1 MERIPPFEKGGLG
14 GILKPYNPIL
24 KPYSRNLR
32 SNMTDAEQLLW
43 SKLRRKQILGV
54 QFYRQK
60 PIAGFI
66 VDFYCAA
73 ANLVI
78 ELDGSQHA
86 EPEQHIKDKERDQ
99 KLKALGLDV
108 LRFNNHQVLTELAAV
123 MDVVFDVVEKKI
135 PPNPPFSKGGIKTVI
150 IDTNIQS
157 IPENS
162 AGVTKQPLDIPTFE
176 NDIINSLVVE
186 EVAPNSTTL
195 VKATPNVP
203 NLEKS
208 AQNAPS
214 FEKVTKNTATFEKL
228 TPNTPSFEKAASNT
242 PPFVKG
248 GPGGILKKGDSL

>member
-60 PIAGFI
+60 PVAGFI

-73 ANLVI
+73 VNLVI

-86 EPEQHIKDKERDQ
+86 EPEQHIKDKERDH
-99 KLKALGLDV
+99 KLKTLGLDV

-135 PPNPPFSKGGIKTVI
+135 PPNPPFSMGGIKTAI
-150 IDTNIQS
+150 IDTNMQS
-157 IPENS
+157 IPENAQNS
-162 AGVTKQPLDIPTFE
+162 ANFAKEKLDRPTFE
-176 NDIINSLVVE
+176 NDIINSPVVE
-186 EVAPNSTTL
+186 EVAQNSTTL
-195 VKATPNVP
+195 VKATPNTP

-208 AQNAPS
+208 AQNASS
-214 FEKVTKNTATFEKL
+214 FEKAAKNTATFDKVA
-228 TPNTPSFEKAASNT
+228 PNT

>member
-60 PIAGFI
+60 PVAGFI

-73 ANLVI
+73 VNLVI

-86 EPEQHIKDKERDQ
+86 EPEQHIKDKERDH
-99 KLKALGLDV
+99 KLKTLGLDV

-135 PPNPPFSKGGIKTVI
+135 PPNPPFSKGGIKTAI
-150 IDTNIQS
+150 IDTNMQS

-162 AGVTKQPLDIPTFE
+162 ANVAKEKLDIPTFK
-176 NDIINSLVVE
+176 NNIINSPVVE
-186 EVAPNSTTL
+186 EVAQNSTTL
-195 VKATPNVP
+195 VKATPNTP
-203 NLEKS
+203 SLEKA

-214 FEKVTKNTATFEKL
+214 FEKVAKNTATFEKVA
-228 TPNTPSFEKAASNT
+228 PNTPSFEKAASNT